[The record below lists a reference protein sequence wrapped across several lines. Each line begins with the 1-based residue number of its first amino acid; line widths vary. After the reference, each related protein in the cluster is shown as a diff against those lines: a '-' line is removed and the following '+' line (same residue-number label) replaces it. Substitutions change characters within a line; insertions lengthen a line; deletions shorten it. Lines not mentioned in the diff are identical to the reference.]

1 MCKVWQRL
9 YARLRSDTVLGG
21 VMENVVYAVLFLVGV
36 VSLVWV
42 EIDNRKYNGNK

>member
-1 MCKVWQRL
+1 MWQRL

-36 VSLVWV
+36 VSLIWI
-42 EIDNRKYNGNK
+42 EIDNRKYDEKK